1 MESTTARKKWITLLL
16 TATMGVALLFGATAC
31 NSNSNGGNSNGI
43 VEGNESPTVAPDVDA
58 DADADA
64 DTESESPSASA
75 SAQ

>member
-31 NSNSNGGNSNGI
+31 NSNGGNNNGI

-58 DADADA
+58 DAD
-64 DTESESPSASA
+64 TESESPSASA

>member
-31 NSNSNGGNSNGI
+31 NSNSNGGNNNGI
-43 VEGNESPTVAPDVDA
+43 VEGNESPTVAP